1 MCVEQQLLIQPIRDL
16 LCRAQ
21 SSAAMT
27 VLLVGLMSLGFF
39 APVRAHA
46 KPLFRIDAVHV
57 SPPDPIHP
65 GDPVSLEITIRTPT
79 SPAFLTQPTDVEVVG
94 NSIFVDVYV
103 SAGHH
108 RAIDKLTEVG
118 DLGRFSPGTY
128 AYTVTLIPE
137 FDANF
142 VRQMGVVTGHFT
154 ILPRSANEG
163 VCNELLD
170 ATPGLYGLCVAFCE
184 AQDLPPDSRLMDVY
198 ERIRRDDDPDMPCV
212 CPCWSRE
219 ELESIIPNPETESWN
234 QRCRTGDDAPTE
246 IDSIERIEGLSCRG
260 GHPCHVAIA
269 VARSDRTLECIYRQ
283 VGVGETPDVT
293 RVLIGIDEA
302 AYAICRDQIR
312 DRQWELDLECRV
324 D

>member
-1 MCVEQQLLIQPIRDL
+1 M
-16 LCRAQ
+16 AQ
-21 SSAAMT
+21 VPPRLAHVRWHAASPAAAML
-27 VLLVGLMSLGFF
+27 LLVGLMSLGVLT
-39 APVRAHA
+39 PVSGHA
-46 KPLFRIDAVHV
+46 KLLFRIDGVHV
-57 SPPDPIHP
+57 SPADPIHP

-94 NSIFVDVYV
+94 HSIFVDVYA
-103 SAGHH
+103 SSGRK
-108 RAIDKLTEVG
+108 RAIDKLTEVV

-128 AYTVTLIPE
+128 PYTVTLISE
-137 FDANF
+137 FDSNF
-142 VRQMGVVTGHFT
+142 GREMPVVTGHFT
-154 ILPRSANEG
+154 ILRGSADEG
-163 VCNELLD
+163 VCDELLD
-170 ATPGLYGLCVAFCE
+170 ATPGLYELCVAFCE
-184 AQDLPPDSRLMDVY
+184 ARDLSPDSRLMDVY
-198 ERIRRDDDPDMPCV
+198 ERIRRADDPDLPCV

-219 ELESIIPNPETESWN
+219 ELESIAPNPETESWN
-234 QRCRTGDDAPTE
+234 QRCRTGDDALTE
-246 IDSIERIEGLSCRG
+246 IDSIERIRGTTCRG
-260 GHPCHVAIA
+260 RQPCHVAIA